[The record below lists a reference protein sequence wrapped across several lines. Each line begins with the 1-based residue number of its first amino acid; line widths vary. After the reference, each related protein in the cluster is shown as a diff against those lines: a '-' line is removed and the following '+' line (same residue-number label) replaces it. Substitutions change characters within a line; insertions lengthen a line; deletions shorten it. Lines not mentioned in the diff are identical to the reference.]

1 MDLNFYSLEATGK
14 TIADLT
20 TAAPLL
26 PARTPVNV
34 AWLNDE
40 DDYDRLRTV
49 RRVDDAGL
57 LPVPIF
63 AARRLKSKKHLFDLT
78 EKLRFAGAQG
88 QVMVVGGD
96 PSNASGPFN
105 NTMDLLQTG
114 WIEKYAI
121 KRVTLPGFPE
131 GNAAIGYRSDVALL
145 EEKVK
150 LLESYGCSVSLTTQL
165 AFDPIRILNWI
176 SQIRNIGVS
185 QTIQI
190 GIPGPTKKDLLLRF
204 ARTFGVSGGGLNN
217 VSGTVDGIIDFSRLV
232 CLIEQGL
239 QRRNLKDVAIHL
251 YPFGGTKTAV
261 EWLTAIK
268 ARQTRDTS
276 SEMLA

>member
-20 TAAPLL
+20 TAAPLI

-49 RRVDDAGL
+49 RRIDDAGL

-63 AARRLKSKKHLFDLT
+63 AARRLQSKKHLFDLT

-88 QVMVVGGD
+88 QVMIVGGD
-96 PSNASGPFN
+96 PSDASGPFN
-105 NTMDLLQTG
+105 NTMDLLRTE
-114 WIEKYAI
+114 WIEKYAL

-145 EEKVK
+145 EQKVE
-150 LLESYGCSVSLTTQL
+150 LLESYGCSVSITTQL
-165 AFDPIRILNWI
+165 AFDPNRILNWI
-176 SQIRNIGVS
+176 IQLRNVGVS
-185 QTIQI
+185 QPIQI
-190 GIPGPTKKDLLLRF
+190 GIPGPTKRDLLLRF
-204 ARTFGVSGGGLNN
+204 ARSFGVSARGLNN
-217 VSGTVDGIIDFSRLV
+217 VSDTVDGIVDFSRLV

-239 QRRNLKDVAIHL
+239 QRRNLADVAVHL
-251 YPFGGTKTAV
+251 YPFGGAKVAV
-261 EWLTAIK
+261 EWLAAIK
-268 ARQTRDTS
+268 AHQTRDAS
-276 SEMLA
+276 RKMLA

>member
-1 MDLNFYSLEATGK
+1 MDFDFLSLEATGK

-20 TAAPLL
+20 SAASLI
-26 PARTPVNV
+26 PARTAVNV

-49 RRVDDAGL
+49 RRIDDAGL

-63 AARRLKSKKHLFDLT
+63 AARRLQSKKHLFDLT

-96 PSNASGPFN
+96 PSLASGPFN
-105 NTMDLLQTG
+105 SAIDLLRTE

-150 LLESYGCSVSLTTQL
+150 LLESHGCNVSITTQL
-165 AFDPIRILNWI
+165 AFDPTRILNWI
-176 SQIRNIGVS
+176 SQLRNVGVS

-190 GIPGPTKKDLLLRF
+190 GLPGPTKKDRLLRF
-204 ARTFGVSGGGLNN
+204 ARSFGVSGGGLNN
-217 VSGTVDGIIDFSRLV
+217 VSDTVDGIVDFSRLV

-239 QRRNLKDVAIHL
+239 QRRNLADVAVHL

-261 EWLTAIK
+261 EWLTAVK

-276 SEMLA
+276 SKMLA

>member
-20 TAAPLL
+20 TAAPLI

-49 RRVDDAGL
+49 RRIDDAGL

-63 AARRLKSKKHLFDLT
+63 AARRLLSKKHLFDLT
-78 EKLRFAGAQG
+78 EKLRFAGAPG

-105 NTMDLLQTG
+105 TTMDLLRTE

-145 EEKVK
+145 GEKVK
-150 LLESYGCSVSLTTQL
+150 LLESCGCSVSITTQL
-165 AFDPIRILNWI
+165 AFDPNRILNW
-176 SQIRNIGVS
+176 VS
-185 QTIQI
+185 QLRNVGVGQPIQI
-190 GIPGPTKKDLLLRF
+190 GIPGPTKRDLLLRF
-204 ARTFGVSGGGLNN
+204 ARSFGVSARGLNN
-217 VSGTVDGIIDFSRLV
+217 VSDTVDGIVDFSRLV

-239 QRRNLKDVAIHL
+239 QRRNLADVAVHL
-251 YPFGGTKTAV
+251 YPFGGAKVAV
-261 EWLTAIK
+261 EWLATIK
-268 ARQTRDTS
+268 AHQTRDAS
-276 SEMLA
+276 RKMLA